1 MIGDFTMTKLT
12 KEEKKILARN
22 SNINA
27 NIIKDFKRLK
37 TEYEKLLGPVENVIE
52 QRKCRILKP
61 LEKIERSGRM
71 FYVGQ

>member
-1 MIGDFTMTKLT
+1 MVRLT

-27 NIIKDFKRLK
+27 NIFKDFKRLK
-37 TEYEKLLGPVENVIE
+37 TECEKLLGPAENVIE